1 MHDKLTEAI
10 ANCEHEPI
18 HALGSIQSHGALLC
32 FDRQGALL
40 AKSRTAEDWLGRLP
54 AVGETFDDRHF
65 DAVARQAL
73 RDALAMPT
81 MLRDGAVSQGVGQES
96 FDLVIHW
103 SGDTLIAE
111 WEQIP
116 PDAFA
121 TGHYAMLAQRAIQ
134 RLQEQDHDRI
144 EPLLQ
149 AAVEAVRSMT
159 GFDRVMGYR
168 FLQDD
173 SGEVIAEARRED
185 LSPFLHQRYP
195 AADIPAQARRLY
207 VLHPI
212 RQIVSVNEVPVPI
225 EPALRPDTGQPYDL
239 SHAHLRS
246 VSPIHIEY
254 LKNMGVAASMSISIV
269 IDGKLWGLIACHH
282 MRPYRASLAVR
293 LSCTVLT
300 QVLSILIER
309 TEFKRHTGAR
319 TRTQS
324 LCRDIADILADASE
338 LSSGLT
344 AAGAAIAS
352 LVDCDGV
359 SVVIDQQVLL
369 LGGAAS
375 SQGLLELAQ
384 HMTDTHRDDL
394 VVKSIQAELP
404 DLPRPLTRDGEAAGL
419 LAVQIASEV
428 RITVVWLRD
437 ELVETIRWGG
447 PPGKVIASGPNG
459 PRLTPRGSFETWK
472 QTVKGSSRQWTAAD
486 HDAARTLKTIFQDVA
501 LERLRETDRERM
513 TLLATLGHDLRD
525 PLQTIN
531 LAMQMMGRGL
541 ATSNDT
547 ARRVE
552 GSTRRMQS
560 LIAYILD
567 VSRIRSGIGLGLIT
581 RPVSLDD
588 LLKGLVEELRFS
600 YPGMAVELDS
610 DELGEAALDED
621 RFIQGLTNLL
631 SNARQHGDA
640 SAPIRIIGRRREN
653 ECNIQICNRTRQ
665 RPGVVFN
672 RLIDPFKGGPPNLN
686 NRNGLGLGLY
696 IANAIFRGHGARFE
710 GHFDDHQACMGIT
723 LPGLTPPSAAPPANA
738 AAAVVV

>member
-32 FDRQGALL
+32 FDRQGRLL
-40 AKSRTAEDWLGRLP
+40 AKSRTAEQWLGRLP
-54 AVGETFDDRHF
+54 ALGDVFDDRHF

-73 RDALAMPT
+73 RDALADPT
-81 MLRDGAVSQGVGQES
+81 VLRDGAVSHGVDQAP
-96 FDLVIHW
+96 FDLILHW
-103 SGDTLIAE
+103 SGESLIAE
-111 WEQIP
+111 WERVP
-116 PDAFA
+116 ADAFA
-121 TGHYAMLAQRAIQ
+121 TGHYAMMAQRAIQ
-134 RLQEQDHDRI
+134 RLQEREHDRI

-173 SGEVIAEARRED
+173 SGQVIAEARRDD

-212 RQIVSVNEVPVPI
+212 RQIVSVDDVPVPI
-225 EPALRPDTGQPYDL
+225 EPAMRPDTGQPYDL
-239 SHAHLRS
+239 SHANLRS

-254 LKNMGVAASMSISIV
+254 LKNMGVKASMSISIV
-269 IDGKLWGLIACHH
+269 IDGRLWGLIACHH
-282 MRPYRASLAVR
+282 LQPCRASLAVR

-309 TEFKRHTGAR
+309 TEFKRHTGGQAR
-319 TRTQS
+319 TQL
-324 LCRDIADILADASE
+324 LCRDIAGVMADASE
-338 LSSGLT
+338 LSSGFA
-344 AAGAAIAS
+344 AAGEAIAA

-359 SVVIDQQVLL
+359 SVVIDQQPLV
-369 LGGAAS
+369 LGGAANA
-375 SQGLLELAQ
+375 QGLLELAQ
-384 HMTDTHRDDL
+384 HMTDNHRDDL
-394 VVKSIQAELP
+394 VVGSISAMLP
-404 DLPRPLTRDGEAAGL
+404 DLPRPLTRSGEAAGL
-419 LAVQIASEV
+419 LAIQIVSEV
-428 RITVVWLRD
+428 RITIVWLRD

-447 PPGKVIASGPNG
+447 PPGKIIASGPNG
-459 PRLTPRGSFETWK
+459 PRLTPRGSFEVWK
-472 QTVKGSSRQWTAAD
+472 QTVTGSSREWTPAD

-501 LERLRETDRERM
+501 LERMRETDRERM

-541 ATSNDT
+541 GNSNDI

-560 LIAYILD
+560 LIGYILD
-567 VSRIRSGIGLGLIT
+567 VSRIRSGIGLGLVT
-581 RPVSLDD
+581 RPVSLDL
-588 LLKGLVEELRFS
+588 LLKGLVDELRFS
-600 YPGMAVELDS
+600 HPGVTLELDT
-610 DELGEAALDED
+610 DEMGEASLDED
-621 RFIQGLTNLL
+621 RFVQGLTNLL
-631 SNARQHGDA
+631 SNARHHGDA
-640 SAPIRIIGRRREN
+640 SAPIRIIGRRTAT
-653 ECNIQICNRTRQ
+653 ECSIQICNRTRQ
-665 RPGVVFN
+665 RPGVAFN
-672 RLIDPFKGGPPNLN
+672 RLIDPFKGGAPNLN

-696 IANAIFRGHGARFE
+696 IANAIFRGHGAQFD
-710 GHFDDHQACMGIT
+710 GHFDEHDACLKIT
-723 LPGLTPPSAAPPANA
+723 LPALTPMSAESATA
-738 AAAVVV
+738 AASVA